1 MPPPCLDLS
10 DPAELVGDV
19 LVPVEVP
26 DVDAEGVL
34 VDPVHVQD
42 ELLVPLGRQRP
53 RLVVRSR
60 KEGLQCEWRGNF
72 SMGGRVAIDVSFCAH
87 KTQYIIIV

>member
-1 MPPPCLDLS
+1 MIQFLDLV
-10 DPAELVGDV
+10 DLAELVSDV

-26 DVDAEGVL
+26 NVDAEGVV

-60 KEGLQCEWRGNF
+60 KEGLQCKSRGNF
-72 SMGGRVAIDVSFCAH
+72 SMGALGVECFRFGG
-87 KTQYIIIV
+87 

>member
-1 MPPPCLDLS
+1 MIQFLDLV
-10 DPAELVGDV
+10 DLAELVSDV

-26 DVDAEGVL
+26 NVDAEGVV

-53 RLVVRSR
+53 SLVLRTFVKLLKSLFLTTIVFMSWE
-60 KEGLQCEWRGNF
+60 KQ
-72 SMGGRVAIDVSFCAH
+72 VSLF
-87 KTQYIIIV
+87 

>member
-1 MPPPCLDLS
+1 MNDPSPKLGPPSLDLT

-42 ELLVPLGRQRP
+42 ELLVPLRAQRP
-53 RLVVRSR
+53 SLNG
-60 KEGLQCEWRGNF
+60 KQ
-72 SMGGRVAIDVSFCAH
+72 
-87 KTQYIIIV
+87 